1 MSKKP
6 ALREAI
12 MDQVWYSFDRTYACL
27 SFRCGDILLPVWV
40 SGNSAVH
47 LEHRLLRPPNRPEG
61 IDLLF
66 DRIEDIGVEKVAITG
81 YSDGVFYSTVFLKD
95 GEEIDCRPTD
105 ALVIADLIEETIYI
119 SEDVLVE
126 CGLAVDE
133 DTDVFELFE
142 GDVPLGPQTEHV
154 NSGESEIDISDD
166 DEFSA
171 LMSDLGIS
179 ENDLKLDLE
188 NPDDQ

>member
-81 YSDGVFYSTVFLKD
+81 YSDGVFYSTVFLVTRRVKLVNYMD
-95 GEEIDCRPTD
+95 VTSVKVELQSCR
-105 ALVIADLIEETIYI
+105 I
-119 SEDVLVE
+119 VLL
-126 CGLAVDE
+126 C
-133 DTDVFELFE
+133 T
-142 GDVPLGPQTEHV
+142 
-154 NSGESEIDISDD
+154 
-166 DEFSA
+166 
-171 LMSDLGIS
+171 
-179 ENDLKLDLE
+179 K
-188 NPDDQ
+188 